1 MNKLIAG
8 SILLLLAMTTEA
20 FATSKICFGS
30 KKNEA
35 TSGVIMLATITPLEI
50 TMKTLKRTGDFSE
63 GYDGKFPA
71 LQQFIKGRDGKTYV
85 TYKGQVT
92 DYQDIVMVDQS
103 LLQDGTTGLLQIRA
117 RGEGFFNSVFLC
129 KDAR

>member
-8 SILLLLAMTTEA
+8 SILLVLAMTTEA

-30 KKNEA
+30 KKNDG
-35 TSGVIMLATITPLEI
+35 TSGVIILANITPLDI
-50 TMKTLKRTGDFSE
+50 TMKALKRAGEFEE

-71 LQQFIKGRDGKTYV
+71 LQQVIKGRDGKTYV
-85 TYKGQVT
+85 TYNGRET
-92 DYQDIVMVDQS
+92 DYQDIIIVDQS
-103 LLQDGTTGLLQIRA
+103 LLQGGTMGLLQIRA
-117 RGEGFFNSVFLC
+117 RGEGYFNSVFLC